1 MPPFV
6 KFYVVF
12 SKFSNLLKCFLVMPG
27 EVLSMQFA
35 SLGAKL
41 ILSARNKDELERV
54 KQNIVSKFEK
64 HMFSSKA
71 SSSRVV
77 KI

>member
-1 MPPFV
+1 
-6 KFYVVF
+6 
-12 SKFSNLLKCFLVMPG
+12 MPG

-41 ILSARNKDELERV
+41 ILSARNKEELERV
-54 KQNIVSKFEK
+54 KHNIVSKFEK
-64 HMFSSKA
+64 LIL

-77 KI
+77 EI